1 MHDYRGCSVQILIVY
16 STVRGVDKL
25 TPVDVYSPESNSH
38 HLIRWW
44 RRAHVEEK
52 NSGKYSLWESSIRF
66 QIKYE
71 PYSPRENERQ
81 WIRASM
87 VHFWAPQASRSVFKK
102 EKKKKKNLKR
112 ATCFTFF
119 SINGKSTLREAFI
132 RSNCL

>member
-25 TPVDVYSPESNSH
+25 TPVDVYSPESNAH
-38 HLIRWW
+38 HLIPWW

-52 NSGKYSLWESSIRF
+52 NSLWESSIRF

-81 WIRASM
+81 
-87 VHFWAPQASRSVFKK
+87 
-102 EKKKKKNLKR
+102 
-112 ATCFTFF
+112 
-119 SINGKSTLREAFI
+119 
-132 RSNCL
+132 